1 MMELNVLWFVLITVL
16 FTGFFFLEGFD
27 YGVGG
32 LLPFMGRTDEERGM
46 IIRTIGPVWDGN
58 EVWMITAGGALF
70 AAFPH
75 VYSTMF
81 ATFYLALFLMLVAL
95 ILRGVAFELRGKA
108 DCLCW
113 RRFWE
118 GCIAFGSLVPA
129 FLWGVA
135 VTNLIAGLP
144 INENMHYL
152 GSFWDLL
159 SVYTI
164 VGGLTF
170 LTVFL
175 FHGAAFLTQRLGDYG
190 LMLRARA
197 YALKTGAAAIF
208 CFVLCFVLT
217 ATKTDL
223 FHSLP
228 AALLLVLTGVFFIA
242 GYLAMAQ
249 SKFKGS
255 FILSSLAIVAVSCA
269 FFTGL
274 FPRLM
279 VSSISP
285 AFSLT
290 IDNACS
296 TPYTLSIMTV
306 AALVMVPIVLIYQGW
321 CYWVFRHRITGK
333 DLKAH

>member
-1 MMELNVLWFVLITVL
+1 MELNVLWFILITVL

-32 LLPFMGRTDEERGM
+32 LAPFMGRTDEERGM
-46 IIRTIGPVWDGN
+46 ILRTIGPVWDGN

-81 ATFYLALFLMLVAL
+81 ATFYMALFLMLVAL

-118 GCIAFGSLVPA
+118 GCIAFGSIIPA

-144 INENMHYL
+144 INDHMHYL

-190 LMLRARA
+190 LVLRARD
-197 YALKTGAAAIF
+197 YALKTGAAAII
-208 CFVLCFVLT
+208 CFVLCFILT

-228 AALLLVLTGVFFIA
+228 AALLLVLTGIFFIA
-242 GYLAMAQ
+242 GYISMGQ
-249 SKFKGS
+249 GKFKAS
-255 FILSSLAIVAVSCA
+255 FIMSSLAIVATSCA

-279 VSSISP
+279 VSSINP

-290 IDNACS
+290 IENAAS

-321 CYWVFRHRITGK
+321 SYWIFRHRVTGK
-333 DLKAH
+333 DIGAH

>member
-1 MMELNVLWFVLITVL
+1 MMELNVLWFILITVL

-32 LLPFMGRTDEERGM
+32 LAPFMGRTDEERGM
-46 IIRTIGPVWDGN
+46 ILRTIGPVWDGN

-81 ATFYLALFLMLVAL
+81 ATFYMALFLMLVAL

-118 GCIAFGSLVPA
+118 GCIAFGSIIPA

-144 INENMHYL
+144 INDHMHYL

-190 LMLRARA
+190 LVLRARD
-197 YALKTGAAAIF
+197 YALKTGAAAII
-208 CFVLCFVLT
+208 CFVLCFILT

-228 AALLLVLTGVFFIA
+228 AALLLVLTGIFFIA
-242 GYLAMAQ
+242 GYISMGQ
-249 SKFKGS
+249 GKFKAS
-255 FILSSLAIVAVSCA
+255 FIMSSLAIVATSCA

-279 VSSISP
+279 VSSINP

-290 IDNACS
+290 IENAAS

-321 CYWVFRHRITGK
+321 SYWIFRHRVTGK
-333 DLKAH
+333 DIGAH

>member
-1 MMELNVLWFVLITVL
+1 MELNVLWFILITVL

-32 LLPFMGRTDEERGM
+32 LAPFMGRTDEERGM
-46 IIRTIGPVWDGN
+46 ILRTIGPVWDGN

-81 ATFYLALFLMLVAL
+81 ATFYMALFLMLVAL

-118 GCIAFGSLVPA
+118 GCIAFGSIIPA

-144 INENMHYL
+144 INDHMHYL
-152 GSFWDLL
+152 GSFWNLL

-190 LMLRARA
+190 LVLRARD
-197 YALKTGAAAIF
+197 YALKTGAAAII
-208 CFVLCFVLT
+208 CFVLCFILT

-228 AALLLVLTGVFFIA
+228 AALLLVLTGIFFIA
-242 GYLAMAQ
+242 GYISMGQ
-249 SKFKGS
+249 GKFKAS
-255 FILSSLAIVAVSCA
+255 FIMSSLAIVATSCA

-279 VSSISP
+279 VSSINP

-290 IDNACS
+290 IENAAS

-321 CYWVFRHRITGK
+321 SYWIFRHRVTGK
-333 DLKAH
+333 DIGAH